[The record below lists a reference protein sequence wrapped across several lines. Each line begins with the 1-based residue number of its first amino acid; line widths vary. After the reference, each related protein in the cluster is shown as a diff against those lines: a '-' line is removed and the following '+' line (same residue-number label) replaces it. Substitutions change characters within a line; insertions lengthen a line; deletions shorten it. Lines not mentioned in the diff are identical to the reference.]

1 SREDPRK
8 ARAPIRLVWGQ
19 TDAAL
24 WGAPSGCRGPSRA
37 SRLREKAASG
47 GVLVWNPKRRA
58 PWGQTDAALSLRDSI
73 RKQIG
78 KCILLYISQSVLKC
92 MFYYIYECKL

>member
-1 SREDPRK
+1 M
-8 ARAPIRLVWGQ
+8 V
-19 TDAAL
+19 
-24 WGAPSGCRGPSRA
+24 SGSMSSGRA
-37 SRLREKAASG
+37 SRLREKAASE

-73 RKQIG
+73 RKQIL
-78 KCILLYISQSVLKC
+78 KYILLYVFQSVLKC